1 MPKSNH
7 AQLST
12 DLSDDIN
19 DYRSAF
25 RKRVFT
31 LLKWGYERFDAAVY
45 KSSEE
50 EDITG
55 DLVKEIKEVLQDRN
69 YPRWVGKYTVHEEP
83 RVNTPDRKGK
93 KRKRLDIE
101 FERVCHGSRPCYPFE
116 AKRLC
121 AKTHATINEYFGSSG
136 MGEFL
141 AGNYAADKDEAGM
154 LGYIQSDTLE
164 IWGEKAK
171 NKFKTDAAKIQMCP
185 GGDWIR
191 VNIINKLNCTYRSVH
206 NRISI
211 GKPIIVYHLFLD
223 FCTN

>member
-12 DLSDDIN
+12 DSSDDIN

-31 LLKWGYERFDAAVY
+31 LLKWGYERLDAAVY

-83 RVNTPDRKGK
+83 RVNSPIRKGK
-93 KRKRLDIE
+93 HRKRLDIE

-121 AKTHATINEYFGSSG
+121 AKTHTISKYSGSSG

-141 AGNYAADKDEAGM
+141 AGNYAADKNEAGM
-154 LGYIQSDTLE
+154 LGYVQSDTPE
-164 IWGEKAK
+164 IWAEKAE
-171 NKFKTDAAKIQMCP
+171 NKFRTDAAKIQMRR

-191 VNIINKLNCTYRSVH
+191 VNIINKLDCTYRSAH
-206 NRISI
+206 NRISV
-211 GKPIIVYHLFLD
+211 GKPIILYHLFLD

>member
-1 MPKSNH
+1 MPESNH

-12 DLSDDIN
+12 DSSDDIN
-19 DYRSAF
+19 DYRNAF

-31 LLKWGYERFDAAVY
+31 LLKWGYERLDAAVY
-45 KSSEE
+45 KSSE

-83 RVNTPDRKGK
+83 RVNSPDRKGK

-121 AKTHATINEYFGSSG
+121 AKTHPISKYSGSSG

-141 AGNYAADKDEAGM
+141 AGNYAADKNEAGM
-154 LGYIQSDTLE
+154 LGYIQSDTPE
-164 IWGEKAK
+164 IWAKKAE
-171 NKFKTDAAKIQMCP
+171 NKFKTDSTKIQMCS

-191 VNIINKLNCTYRSVH
+191 VNIVNKLDCTYRSVH
-206 NRISI
+206 NRILI
-211 GKPIIVYHLFLD
+211 GKPITLYHLFLD